1 MYFAVNKSMSLF
13 LATLLPGLLL
23 ALLGALLFWPGAAP
37 AARAL
42 PRSQPA
48 AWVLFGLAALGFIW
62 RLSRTG
68 EADLIF
74 FQTPAPVMLGF
85 GALAVLA
92 FIYTPDFLAVRGLCV
107 LVLLGAEPLLHAAYM
122 EWTHPQRLLMV
133 TAVYLGLTA
142 ALYLAAYP
150 FRLRDFFE
158 WLFRTPGRPRLV
170 GTVLLAYGLAT
181 SAAAFTY

>member
-1 MYFAVNKSMSLF
+1 MSLF

-23 ALLGALLFWPGAAP
+23 ALLGAFLFWPGAAP
-37 AARAL
+37 AAKAL
-42 PRSQPA
+42 PRSPAA
-48 AWVLFGLAALGFIW
+48 AWVLFGAGALWFVW
-62 RLSRTG
+62 RLSRIG

-74 FQTPAPVMLGF
+74 FQTPTPVMIGF

-107 LVLLGAEPLLHAAYM
+107 LMLLAAEPLLRADYM
-122 EWTHPQRLLMV
+122 EWSHPQRLLMV

-150 FRLRDFFE
+150 FRLRDFFD
-158 WLFRTPGRPRLV
+158 WLFRTPVRPR
-170 GTVLLAYGLAT
+170 VLGAVVLAYGLAT

>member
-1 MYFAVNKSMSLF
+1 MSLF
-13 LATLLPGLLL
+13 LATLLPGLLI
-23 ALLGALLFWPGAAP
+23 ALLGAFLFWPGAA
-37 AARAL
+37 AAAKGL

-48 AWVLFGLAALGFIW
+48 AWALFGAGALWFIW

-74 FQTPAPVMLGF
+74 FQTPAPVMIGF

-107 LVLLGAEPLLHAAYM
+107 LMLLGAEPLLHSAYM
-122 EWTHPQRLLMV
+122 EWHHPQRLLMV
-133 TAVYLGLTA
+133 TVVYLGLTA

-150 FRLRDFFE
+150 FRLRDFFD
-158 WLFRTPGRPRLV
+158 WLFRTPGRPRLA
-170 GTVLLAYGLAT
+170 GAVLLAYGLAT

>member
-1 MYFAVNKSMSLF
+1 MSLF
-13 LATLLPGLLL
+13 LATLLPGLFLV
-23 ALLGALLFWPGAAP
+23 LLGAVLCWNGAPLAEK
-37 AARAL
+37 AKAL
-42 PRSQPA
+42 PRSRDA
-48 AWVLFGLAALGFIW
+48 AWVLFGAGAAWFVW
-62 RLSRTG
+62 RVSHLG

-74 FQTPAPVMLGF
+74 FQKPTLLMLAF
-85 GALAVLA
+85 GVLAILA
-92 FIYTPDFLAVRGLCV
+92 FIYAPDFLAVRGLAV
-107 LVLLGAEPLLHAAYM
+107 LMLLAAEPLLYSAYM

-133 TAVYLGLTA
+133 TAVYIGLTA

-170 GTVLLAYGLAT
+170 GAIVLAYGLAT